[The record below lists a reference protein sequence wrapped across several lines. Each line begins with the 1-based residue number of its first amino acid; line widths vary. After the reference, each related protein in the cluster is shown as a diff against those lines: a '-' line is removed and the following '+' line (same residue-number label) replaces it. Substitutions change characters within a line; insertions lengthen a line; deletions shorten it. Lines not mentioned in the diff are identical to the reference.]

1 MVKNMLAATLA
12 LGLAAGGAS
21 AQVSDSEAKA
31 RGEAEV
37 ARAQAERARAEMQKL
52 AAQNEKLNAQLREL
66 ARRLEALEKD
76 RNAKSDGEGGRPEAA
91 ERARAVLRRAI
102 DAEKA
107 AKAAAPKKEAYIGVV
122 TEKAPELLAEHLG
135 LKEGGLLVV
144 QVSKD
149 SPAEK
154 AGLKP
159 HDVVL
164 SFNSKAVTSPEQ
176 FKKLVVG
183 EKGGSKASIVIL
195 RHGQKENVGVV
206 LGERDAAQFGK
217 LLERAGSADKLFGG
231 EGDFKVFRRP
241 EGEGADLF
249 RKFAEEAPNRAEGRA
264 RARVETRTRSADG
277 GGGKGGDTSVTLNIN
292 AQDDK
297 LTISGSVTS
306 DGKTTN
312 FKESGTKE
320 ELLKNINKFPE
331 KVRDSVRHS
340 LEASETG
347 PAGKRRI
354 RIQTDGK
361 DGPKGGAAIIEK
373 ILDPKALAEIE
384 AAHGDVAKLKD
395 HIKLHVLNDEHLK
408 ALKDIKVQ
416 VLDAKTGV
424 LKELKD
430 LKPEQLE
437 KLEGLKDLKAL
448 KLDKLEALKDLE
460 GLKELE
466 GLKDLEAL
474 KDLDVQVRV
483 LAPEKLKDIADL
495 KDKLP
500 GEIKIEVQK
509 ALEEAGLK
517 DKIKAKKVIIDR
529 RESQ

>member
-31 RGEAEV
+31 RREAEV

-52 AAQNEKLNAQLREL
+52 TAQNKELNAQLREL

-76 RNAKSDGEGGRPEAA
+76 RNAKGDREGARPEAA

-102 DAEKA
+102 DAETA

-159 HDVVL
+159 HDVIL

-183 EKGGSKASIVIL
+183 EKGGSKASIVML

-241 EGEGADLF
+241 DGEGADLF
-249 RKFAEEAPNRAEGRA
+249 KKFAEEAPNRAEGRA

-277 GGGKGGDTSVTLNIN
+277 GGKGGDTSVTLNIKSE
-292 AQDDK
+292 DDK

-306 DGKTTN
+306 DGKTTDFN
-312 FKESGTKE
+312 ESGTKE
-320 ELLKNINKFPE
+320 ELLKNIKKFPE

-347 PAGKRRI
+347 PAGNRRI
-354 RIQTDGK
+354 RIQTGGK

-384 AAHGDVAKLKD
+384 AAHGDIAKLKD
-395 HIKLHVLNDEHLK
+395 HIKLHVLNDEGLK
-408 ALKDIKVQ
+408 ALKDMKVQ

-437 KLEGLKDLKAL
+437 KLEGLKALKAL
-448 KLDKLEALKDLE
+448 KIDKLEALKDLE

-474 KDLDVQVRV
+474 KDLDVQIRV

-517 DKIKAKKVIIDR
+517 DKMKAKKVIIDR